1 MNIEIRNLRKS
12 YGTREV
18 LHSVN
23 LTIPSGEITALLGP
37 SGSGKSTLLRLIAGL
52 EGSNSGAIFFD
63 GHDVTHVPVS
73 DRNIGFCFQDYAP
86 FRHMSVF
93 DNVAYGLR
101 VRKLSEQQ
109 IAVEVTELLVRM
121 GLASHAKQLPHQLSG
136 GQRQRMALAR
146 ALAIRPSVLLLD
158 EPFAALDAKIRS
170 EVRQFVRDLQ
180 RELGITTILVTHDQN
195 EALEV
200 ADSLAVLHDGAV
212 QQAGSPVSIYDR
224 PENEFV
230 RSFIGPTTVFRGTT
244 VRPHQ
249 LRVRKRGSGEE
260 AVVTDVVQ
268 LGFEVR
274 LSLMSPDGSECWVQ
288 ASRYDEDISELK
300 VGDDVFLNLRTEI
313 ITGGGNVDQ
322 LGAAVNRPSVQD
334 A

>member
-12 YGTREV
+12 YGAREV

-52 EGSNSGAIFFD
+52 EGSDSGAIFFD

-101 VRKLSEQQ
+101 VRKLSEKQ
-109 IAVEVTELLVRM
+109 IAVEATELLVRM
-121 GLASHAKQLPHQLSG
+121 GLASHAQQLPHQLSG

-180 RELGITTILVTHDQN
+180 RELGITTILVTHDQT
-195 EALEV
+195 EAMEV
-200 ADSLAVLHDGAV
+200 ADSLAVLHDGTV
-212 QQAGSPVSIYDR
+212 QQAGTPAMVYDR

-230 RSFIGPTTVFRGTT
+230 QSFIGPTTEFRGST

-249 LRVRKRGSGEE
+249 LRVRRSGAGE
-260 AVVTDVVQ
+260 AGTVTDIVQ

-274 LSLMSPDGSECWVQ
+274 LFITFHNGSESWVQ
-288 ASRYDEDISELK
+288 VSRYDNEITGLQT
-300 VGDDVFLNLRTEI
+300 GDAVVLSLRTQVI
-313 ITGGGNVDQ
+313 PGGETAELSGT
-322 LGAAVNRPSVQD
+322 AATSHVAHD